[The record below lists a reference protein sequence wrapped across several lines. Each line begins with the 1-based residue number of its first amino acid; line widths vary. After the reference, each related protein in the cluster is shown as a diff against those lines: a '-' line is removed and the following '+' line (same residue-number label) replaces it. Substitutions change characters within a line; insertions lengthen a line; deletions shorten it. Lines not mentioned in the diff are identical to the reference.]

1 MIVLNPNMTPRIIS
15 GFINVFPLMLHVR
28 ILLVHM
34 SAAVSSDTLAI
45 PNLQSLALP
54 MVARMI
60 MDAFQNHVTWV
71 TMERKVMDV
80 IKCQSMPHV
89 WLVSLGCFLEKGYRH
104 CKKYLSL
111 NNNISRVKK

>member
-15 GFINVFPLMLHVR
+15 GFINVFLLMLHVK
-28 ILLVHM
+28 ILLVHT
-34 SAAVSSDTLAI
+34 SAAVSLDTLAI

-71 TMERKVMDV
+71 TMEQKVMVV
-80 IKCQSMPHV
+80 IKCQNIQ
-89 WLVSLGCFLEKGYRH
+89 LVRLVFNFFWDH
-104 CKKYLSL
+104 
-111 NNNISRVKK
+111 N